1 LTRKSSS
8 GPRFLDAWADAPD
21 EGQLVDRDVCHPRG
35 GWSGSDGAT
44 PHAVPGET
52 AERAGG
58 RGAENGRSFNQ
69 ALYPVY
75 ALSPAL
81 MPRATSADA
90 SRRARAWKSRYVMR
104 RSSWITAT
112 RSGWTAAVPGGAER
126 QEPSLPRSDHAGE
139 RDRRE
144 GMFRHEGLCPVYA
157 LWLRRN
163 GLMRWEHDHRRE
175 PNSARD
181 FGRPNMLLQ
190 HVIAVMPEPI
200 GRNDLAGLL
209 GI

>member
-1 LTRKSSS
+1 MCVT
-8 GPRFLDAWADAPD
+8 
-21 EGQLVDRDVCHPRG
+21 PRG

-112 RSGWTAAVPGGAER
+112 RSE
-126 QEPSLPRSDHAGE
+126 
-139 RDRRE
+139 
-144 GMFRHEGLCPVYA
+144 
-157 LWLRRN
+157 
-163 GLMRWEHDHRRE
+163 
-175 PNSARD
+175 
-181 FGRPNMLLQ
+181 
-190 HVIAVMPEPI
+190 I
-200 GRNDLAGLL
+200 GRASCRERVEISVGAVVVRQ
-209 GI
+209 

>member
-1 LTRKSSS
+1 M
-8 GPRFLDAWADAPD
+8 
-21 EGQLVDRDVCHPRG
+21 
-35 GWSGSDGAT
+35 
-44 PHAVPGET
+44 PGET

-126 QEPSLPRSDHAGE
+126 QENRRFRGPITRESGTAEKGCSVTRAFVPSMLYGSDETG
-139 RDRRE
+139 
-144 GMFRHEGLCPVYA
+144 
-157 LWLRRN
+157 
-163 GLMRWEHDHRRE
+163 
-175 PNSARD
+175 
-181 FGRPNMLLQ
+181 
-190 HVIAVMPEPI
+190 
-200 GRNDLAGLL
+200 
-209 GI
+209 

>member
-1 LTRKSSS
+1 M
-8 GPRFLDAWADAPD
+8 
-21 EGQLVDRDVCHPRG
+21 
-35 GWSGSDGAT
+35 
-44 PHAVPGET
+44 PGET

-112 RSGWTAAVPGGAER
+112 RSGWTAAVPGG

-139 RDRRE
+139 HVDRDGLHDLICHFRIVGGAFQLGDIE
-144 GMFRHEGLCPVYA
+144 GI
-157 LWLRRN
+157 LRGRTLSETPFV
-163 GLMRWEHDHRRE
+163 G
-175 PNSARD
+175 RD
-181 FGRPNMLLQ
+181 SVRIVPIHHSKDDEKDGDERSESSTRDSNERGRP
-190 HVIAVMPEPI
+190 
-200 GRNDLAGLL
+200 
-209 GI
+209 